1 MRIQAFNTLTTN
13 ILLGFDSNTR
23 GSDAQW
29 EGKAAECKPALQV
42 PLERGSPNGTTNRP
56 MHLNLNQNR
65 KYYHNSLS
73 NVQLQRFT
81 KNPYAFRYSEKQE
94 HLNSAKMQIQAPSA
108 FTPSVLQEF
117 QQPYPRF
124 RCSVGM
130 KHRRMQIRPAGTP
143 GKGHPEQ
150 QCKPPHASEPKRKPQ
165 ILLQLTE

>member
-130 KHRRMQIRPAGTP
+130 KHRMQTCP
-143 GKGHPEQ
+143 GGISRKGLTERRY
-150 QCKPPHASEPKRKPQ
+150 KPPHASEPERKPQ
-165 ILLQLTE
+165 MPLQLTE